1 METTIS
7 NAKPEME
14 KIPAVTPLFTAED
27 FPTPCTCGWKGRAP
41 AGMLHIFDG
50 HDECCCVIQAQRIA
64 NAKVKP
70 LQAEIERLR
79 ANAKRFEKQ
88 ALACGDENER
98 LRAKLEDYQERT
110 HTCSQKCKN
119 AACVNRKLRVRVA
132 ELEEAVGPGIPII
145 HGAEELRAHDER
157 ITKPLRE
164 TLQSILDD
172 CDKVYGPNLAL
183 FREYVITKARTA
195 LKGFEDSKV
204 SPSDPQSA
212 EKGEG

>member
-1 METTIS
+1 VSE
-7 NAKPEME
+7 
-14 KIPAVTPLFTAED
+14 PLFTLND
-27 FPTPCTCGWKGRAP
+27 CTNFYGKIWAITVNDANRK
-41 AGMLHIFDG
+41 
-50 HDECCCVIQAQRIA
+50 AQ
-64 NAKVKP
+64 P
-70 LQAEIERLR
+70 LQDELEKLR
-79 ANAKRFEKQ
+79 KLHKSPWCDNEADSKLQ
-88 ALACGDENER
+88 DENER

-119 AACVNRKLRVRVA
+119 AACVNRQLRVRVA

>member
-1 METTIS
+1 VSE
-7 NAKPEME
+7 
-14 KIPAVTPLFTAED
+14 PLFTLND
-27 FPTPCTCGWKGRAP
+27 CTNFYGKIWAITVNDANRKAQPLQDELEKLRK
-41 AGMLHIFDG
+41 LHKSPWCDNEA
-50 HDECCCVIQAQRIA
+50 DS
-64 NAKVKP
+64 K